1 MINALP
7 DDGIPAEQVLAELR
21 EMRAGDLP
29 THGGRLFAY
38 VYDPGRDGLDEL
50 AQAAHAISAHVNGL
64 DPTAFPSLLAMENAL
79 VGATARVLGAPVPGE
94 RTAVGSVTSGGT
106 ESILLAVKTAR
117 DARPDLATPRM
128 VIPSTAHAAFAKAA
142 HYLRVALDVVPVGP
156 DLRADPSATAASITD
171 DTVLVVGSAPS
182 YAHGVVD
189 PIPQLAAVAAER
201 HVRFHVDACFGGWVL
216 PYLKRLGA
224 DLPDFDLTVP
234 GVTSISVD
242 LHKYAYAPKGVS
254 ILLHR
259 TEELRRPQYFAYADW
274 PGYTMVNPVVSST
287 RSGGPIAAALAT
299 LRTIGDNGYL
309 GLAARTRDAVSIL
322 AAAVERTD
330 GVRLFAPPETTVV
343 CFTTEDADLFVLADE
358 LTARGWHTQ
367 PQMAFGDLPPTI
379 HLTVTAAVA
388 ATAAEFA
395 AALAESVAAARARG
409 PIDLPPLEL
418 TPETVTPEVVERL
431 AGGLG
436 LGDADFSRMAAVNS
450 LLNAASP
457 QLREALLTGF
467 LSVLQRPE

>member
-1 MINALP
+1 
-7 DDGIPAEQVLAELR
+7 
-21 EMRAGDLP
+21 
-29 THGGRLFAY
+29 
-38 VYDPGRDGLDEL
+38 
-50 AQAAHAISAHVNGL
+50 
-64 DPTAFPSLLAMENAL
+64 
-79 VGATARVLGAPVPGE
+79 
-94 RTAVGSVTSGGT
+94 
-106 ESILLAVKTAR
+106 
-117 DARPDLATPRM
+117 
-128 VIPSTAHAAFAKAA
+128 
-142 HYLRVALDVVPVGP
+142 
-156 DLRADPSATAASITD
+156 
-171 DTVLVVGSAPS
+171 
-182 YAHGVVD
+182 
-189 PIPQLAAVAAER
+189 
-201 HVRFHVDACFGGWVL
+201 VRFHVDACFGGWVL
-216 PYLKRLGA
+216 PYLRRLGS
-224 DLPDFDLTVP
+224 DLPEFDFTVP

-299 LRTIGDNGYL
+299 LRTIGDRGYL
-309 GLAARTRDAVSIL
+309 DLAARTRDAVATL
-322 AAAVERTD
+322 AAAVEHTE
-330 GVRLFAPPETTVV
+330 GVSLFAPPESTVV
-343 CFTTEDADLFVLADE
+343 CFTTKEEDLFVLADE
-358 LTARGWHTQ
+358 LAARGWHTQ

-395 AALAESVAAARARG
+395 PALAESVAAARAHG

-418 TPETVTPEVVERL
+418 TPEMVTPDLVEQL

-436 LGDADFSRMAAVNS
+436 LGNADFSRMAAVNS

-457 QLREALLTGF
+457 RLREALLTGF